1 MPTHKNICIF
11 TASSR
16 QEWRDWLHKNHE
28 IEKSVWLLIHK
39 KDSEIPSVYYPE
51 AVDEALCF
59 GWIDSVAN
67 KYDEKSYLQ
76 YFAKR
81 KSTSNWSAVNKLKV
95 EKLIAEGLM
104 TEAGMNMIDL
114 AKKTGTWNAL
124 DKVDQ
129 LVIPDDLLDKLN
141 TNMQAKANFENF
153 AASAKRGILEWI
165 LNAKKPE
172 TRQKRIDITVEKAT
186 ENKKANFPS

>member
-1 MPTHKNICIF
+1 MSTHKNIPIF

-16 QEWRDWLHKNHE
+16 QEWRDWLDKNHE

-39 KDSEIPSVYYPE
+39 KESGIPSVYYPE

-67 KYDEKSYLQ
+67 KNDEKSYLQ

-104 TEAGMNMIDL
+104 TEAGMKMIDL

-129 LVIPDDLLDKLN
+129 LVIPEDLLGKLN
-141 TNMQAKANFENF
+141 TNQQAKANFENF

-172 TRQKRIDITVEKAT
+172 TRQKRIDITVEKAA
-186 ENKKANFPS
+186 ENIKANFPG